1 MLKLIFSIILIV
13 SILNNNIQTKII
25 KHSNKYHLK
34 WIYND
39 YVFPIYMS
47 QKLDNTGTTL
57 IDADY
62 KWFRLTDQ
70 IYVDNLDNHEKY
82 FVQDVSRQDELTL
95 HILDYNYATHD
106 QLASYQPK
114 MIAIRSDNNNNN
126 NNAIDEE
133 EEEFDL
139 IKYEFNEKKSD
150 IFTLAYLKS
159 QEILIDDVTNA
170 KKIDYSCSV
179 TVLLPLMDN
188 QSSLINEYNKL
199 LQDFIYIKMVLASN
213 DENADF
219 LNLNKKYFKNKKRR
233 SVKQRRQ
240 VNNNNNMD
248 DKVVNL
254 LEIEI
259 REGPISVFK
268 QTNRK
273 DNISCLVRLTDSD
286 SSNIKY
292 EKTIFKIFNK
302 MKSPSYFT
310 SSSSS
315 TSKSTQQIQN
325 KKPISNISI
334 NISNFN
340 YFYYFS
346 LFNLIIILL
355 NKLF

>member
-1 MLKLIFSIILIV
+1 M
-13 SILNNNIQTKII
+13 
-25 KHSNKYHLK
+25 
-34 WIYND
+34 
-39 YVFPIYMS
+39 
-47 QKLDNTGTTL
+47 
-57 IDADY
+57 
-62 KWFRLTDQ
+62 
-70 IYVDNLDNHEKY
+70 DNHEKY

-114 MIAIRSDNNNNN
+114 MIAIRSENNDNNNAVDDN
-126 NNAIDEE
+126 EE

-159 QEILIDDVTNA
+159 QEILIDDVTNP

-219 LNLNKKYFKNKKRR
+219 LNLNRKYFKNKKRR
-233 SVKQRRQ
+233 SSSSSLKQQRRRRQ
-240 VNNNNNMD
+240 INNNNMD

-302 MKSPSYFT
+302 MKSPSYFGS

-340 YFYYFS
+340 NYFYYFS
-346 LFNLIIILL
+346 LFNLIILF